1 MPCPATVTSRVRVR
15 SSWGGGPPPPTDH
28 GAAGSG
34 ESLAIVLRPG
44 NAGSNT
50 AADHIEATGGG
61 GGRRAPPPPPP
72 TAATART
79 RARWCLGAS
88 RSQHDRPLLPR
99 QRNWES
105 TTKQARYFWS
115 RRTTTGQRA

>member
-15 SSWGGGPPPPTDH
+15 SWSSRTPPPT
-28 GAAGSG
+28 
-34 ESLAIVLRPG
+34 
-44 NAGSNT
+44 
-50 AADHIEATGGG
+50 
-61 GGRRAPPPPPP
+61 